1 MGIILTN
8 VSAWWWAVV
17 LAGNPTDVILIFFL
31 CNVRPGFL
39 LLPEG
44 TNRDEV
50 ELLPTLHEVKVT
62 RLAD

>member
-17 LAGNPTDVILIFFL
+17 LAGNPTDVILIFFY
-31 CNVRPGFL
+31 VTFGRVFL